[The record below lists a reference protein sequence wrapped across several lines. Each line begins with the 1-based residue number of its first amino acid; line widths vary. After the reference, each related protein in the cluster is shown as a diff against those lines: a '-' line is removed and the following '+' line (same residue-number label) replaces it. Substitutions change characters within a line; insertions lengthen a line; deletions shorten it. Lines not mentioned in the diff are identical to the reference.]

1 MQAVTYHAE
10 LLPPSAA
17 LNVSPPDRQC
27 VFLNVLPEA
36 AMAANERANE
46 SEVARNSPLR
56 RPMHLV
62 FWAQLFPSCS
72 QLSEA

>member
-56 RPMHLV
+56 RPMHHQ
-62 FWAQLFPSCS
+62 AAAAAAMGSRGHRR
-72 QLSEA
+72 